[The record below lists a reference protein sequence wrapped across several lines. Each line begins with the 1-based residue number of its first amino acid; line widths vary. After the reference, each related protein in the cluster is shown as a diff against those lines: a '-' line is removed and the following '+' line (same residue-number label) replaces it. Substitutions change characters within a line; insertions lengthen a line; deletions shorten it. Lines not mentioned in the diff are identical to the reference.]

1 MIFLLAVNHA
11 IAWCDVCQNRS
22 VCLLRAMPDP
32 SSLLTQ
38 LWNAGV
44 ESVSGRRSV
53 AEALQR
59 DGPFRASLVIA
70 VGKAA
75 CSMFLGAQTC
85 ISPSTRSFIVSK
97 YDHVD
102 AHCRASTATRIFEA
116 GHPVPDMNSLLAGE
130 AILQVIASADSHDNL
145 LLLVSG
151 GASALVEVLPPDLA
165 LTQLQEATKSLLGSG
180 KSIAEINDIRGRMS
194 LIKGGQLL
202 SQFRG
207 SEARIY
213 ALSDVEGDAL
223 AVIGGGIGDPSR
235 ATANVLARVV
245 ASNAVA
251 RNAAAEE
258 AERCGLHVRLNE
270 ESLYRDVTTLAG
282 EISKHL
288 VRGPSGIY
296 IWGGEPTIQLP
307 PNPGTGGRNQ
317 SLALAI
323 AGRIRGASGISVLV
337 AGTDGTDGPT
347 EHAGA
352 CVDGATVD
360 DPDEADLA
368 FSNANAGEFLARRQ
382 CLFKS
387 GPTNTNVMDLVIAT
401 KFSA

>member
-1 MIFLLAVNHA
+1 M
-11 IAWCDVCQNRS
+11 R
-22 VCLLRAMPDP
+22 DP
-32 SSLLTQ
+32 FSLLTQ

-59 DGPFRASLVIA
+59 DGPFPASLVIA

-75 CSMFLGAQTC
+75 CSMFLGAQPC
-85 ISPSTRSFIVSK
+85 ISPSTRSLIVSK
-97 YDHVD
+97 YDHID
-102 AHCRASTATRIFEA
+102 ADCRASADTKIFEA
-116 GHPVPDMNSLLAGE
+116 GHPVPDKNSLLAGD
-130 AILQVIASADSHDNL
+130 AILQAIASADSRDTF

-165 LTQLQEATKSLLGSG
+165 LIQLQEATTSLLGSG
-180 KSIAEINDIRGRMS
+180 KSIAEINDIRSRMS
-194 LIKGGQLL
+194 QIKGGRLL
-202 SQFRG
+202 GQFRG
-207 SEARIY
+207 REARVY

-223 AVIGGGIGDPSR
+223 AVIGGGIGDPCRTS
-235 ATANVLARVV
+235 AKVLARVV

-258 AERCGLHVRLNE
+258 AERRGFPVRVNE
-270 ESLYRDVTTLAG
+270 ESLYKDVTTLAR
-282 EISKHL
+282 EISKRL
-288 VRGPSGIY
+288 ADGPSGVY
-296 IWGGEPTIQLP
+296 IWGGEPTIELP

-317 SLALAI
+317 SVALAI
-323 AGRIRGASGISVLV
+323 ARHIRGASGISVLV

-347 EHAGA
+347 DYAGA
-352 CVDGATVD
+352 YVDGKTVD
-360 DPDEADLA
+360 DPGEADVALR
-368 FSNANAGEFLARRQ
+368 NANAGEFLDRRQ

-401 KFSA
+401 KY